1 MTFLS
6 LDLWLLTHPYHK
18 ESHSPGP
25 LPAFCQYDQKR
36 VDRFNEQVFQSIYI
50 QFQQRVEDQ
59 RSIKRTHW
67 RMIESKWPLAI
78 GGKWLPLWSAGPNA
92 AEDGKTWLASPPWIT
107 YWAPTRSLDILDT
120 QTREIIW
127 KNLMLSNTSWDA
139 FVGQVQWIDIII
151 VCSVKSFL
159 RWCMMCDDHTFAH
172 HHFPKCDIQA
182 KSELHGSLG
191 SRGGE
196 PVCDTPDVIHPGTL
210 CTLLLFS

>member
-1 MTFLS
+1 MAGGLRFAENLVLYGTESVFQAALWMWDDPLLKFLS
-6 LDLWLLTHPYHK
+6 ILGIVITIFLALYLWASTHPFYE
-18 ESHSPGP
+18 ESPSPGP

-36 VDRFNEQVFQSIYI
+36 ELIFQSIYI

-107 YWAPTRSLDILDT
+107 YWAPGRSLDMLDT

-139 FVGQVQWIDIII
+139 HI
-151 VCSVKSFL
+151 L
-159 RWCMMCDDHTFAH
+159 L
-172 HHFPKCDIQA
+172 A
-182 KSELHGSLG
+182 KFNG
-191 SRGGE
+191 
-196 PVCDTPDVIHPGTL
+196 
-210 CTLLLFS
+210 